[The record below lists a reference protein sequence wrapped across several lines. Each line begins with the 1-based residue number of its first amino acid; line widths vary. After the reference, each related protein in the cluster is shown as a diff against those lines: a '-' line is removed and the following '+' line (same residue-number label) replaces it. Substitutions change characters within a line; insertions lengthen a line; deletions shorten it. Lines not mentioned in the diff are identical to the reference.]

1 MTNLNNNELSARTN
15 LHNFCN
21 TVKAGLHNA
30 VVSPSK
36 RHALL
41 VLLLLGAALCAAIYW
56 PYHLPAALAGL
67 MLVPAAFT
75 YLCWAA
81 VSAAAVGYVPG
92 ALEMQHNFARIGFT
106 NSAGEAPYLIQ
117 KEQRG
122 NAAILTYHCTGFPVS
137 AWIDKQLELESA
149 LNMLIASVKEGDDR
163 RTVSLCCVPPE
174 HVFDT
179 IEWHGGAGGLY
190 WGCGLMTTLPDI
202 PRLYTALAEV
212 LAALMY
218 AHRLPPRM
226 DQRVIWGVE
235 AGWTVLLGA
244 FLQATGKVPLAWWI
258 PCMAMAILS
267 MLLFLWV
274 TRSITLLEAGYVCAR
289 AFILAE
295 LAASVEWQLHC
306 VLWPQRGGAEPLS
319 LLLLA
324 AVYGGIFAAML
335 FVENRRPGPA
345 GKLKITPAGTF
356 VAVVMALTAF
366 AVSNLSFANGSE
378 ANMNMFYIR
387 TLVDLAGVLILTVQ
401 HEQLREAALHSELAE
416 LDGVLHRQYEQY
428 KQSKENI
435 RLINRRYHE
444 LKMQIAAIRAERDH
458 AKQDVAL
465 AAMESGI
472 RQYEAENKTGNPV
485 LDTLLTAKSL
495 YCQQHHIT
503 MTCVAD
509 GHLLD
514 FLETGEIC
522 TIVGTALDNAT
533 ESVETEPD
541 HEKRLIRV
549 AVYAQNGFVMLRFE
563 NYCAQEVELG
573 ADGLPRR
580 NTHGG
585 SDLRSVRAAAEKRG
599 GTMTLHW
606 ENGWFT
612 LRVLL
617 PQKS

>member
-1 MTNLNNNELSARTN
+1 
-15 LHNFCN
+15 
-21 TVKAGLHNA
+21 
-30 VVSPSK
+30 
-36 RHALL
+36 
-41 VLLLLGAALCAAIYW
+41 
-56 PYHLPAALAGL
+56 
-67 MLVPAAFT
+67 
-75 YLCWAA
+75 
-81 VSAAAVGYVPG
+81 
-92 ALEMQHNFARIGFT
+92 
-106 NSAGEAPYLIQ
+106 
-117 KEQRG
+117 
-122 NAAILTYHCTGFPVS
+122 
-137 AWIDKQLELESA
+137 
-149 LNMLIASVKEGDDR
+149 
-163 RTVSLCCVPPE
+163 
-174 HVFDT
+174 
-179 IEWHGGAGGLY
+179 
-190 WGCGLMTTLPDI
+190 MTTLPDI

-212 LAALMY
+212 LAALLY

-235 AGWTVLLGA
+235 AGWAVLLGT
-244 FLQATGKVPLAWWI
+244 FLQATGEVPLAWWI

-295 LAASVEWQLHC
+295 
-306 VLWPQRGGAEPLS
+306 
-319 LLLLA
+319 
-324 AVYGGIFAAML
+324 
-335 FVENRRPGPA
+335 
-345 GKLKITPAGTF
+345 
-356 VAVVMALTAF
+356 
-366 AVSNLSFANGSE
+366 
-378 ANMNMFYIR
+378 
-387 TLVDLAGVLILTVQ
+387 LVDLAGVLILTVQ

-585 SDLRSVRAAAEKRG
+585 SDLRGVRAAAEKRG

-606 ENGWFT
+606 ENEWFT

>member
-1 MTNLNNNELSARTN
+1 
-15 LHNFCN
+15 
-21 TVKAGLHNA
+21 
-30 VVSPSK
+30 
-36 RHALL
+36 
-41 VLLLLGAALCAAIYW
+41 
-56 PYHLPAALAGL
+56 
-67 MLVPAAFT
+67 
-75 YLCWAA
+75 
-81 VSAAAVGYVPG
+81 
-92 ALEMQHNFARIGFT
+92 
-106 NSAGEAPYLIQ
+106 
-117 KEQRG
+117 
-122 NAAILTYHCTGFPVS
+122 
-137 AWIDKQLELESA
+137 
-149 LNMLIASVKEGDDR
+149 
-163 RTVSLCCVPPE
+163 
-174 HVFDT
+174 
-179 IEWHGGAGGLY
+179 
-190 WGCGLMTTLPDI
+190 MTTLPDI

-212 LAALMY
+212 LAALLY
-218 AHRLPPRM
+218 ARRLPPRL

-235 AGWTVLLGA
+235 VGWAVLLGA
-244 FLQATGKVPLAWWI
+244 FLQATPTAGIPLEWWI
-258 PCMAMAILS
+258 PCMAAAILS

-319 LLLLA
+319 L
-324 AVYGGIFAAML
+324 
-335 FVENRRPGPA
+335 
-345 GKLKITPAGTF
+345 
-356 VAVVMALTAF
+356 
-366 AVSNLSFANGSE
+366 
-378 ANMNMFYIR
+378 
-387 TLVDLAGVLILTVQ
+387 LILTVQ

-585 SDLRSVRAAAEKRG
+585 SDLRGVRAAAEKRG

-606 ENGWFT
+606 ENEWFM

-617 PQKS
+617 PQK

>member
-1 MTNLNNNELSARTN
+1 
-15 LHNFCN
+15 
-21 TVKAGLHNA
+21 
-30 VVSPSK
+30 
-36 RHALL
+36 
-41 VLLLLGAALCAAIYW
+41 
-56 PYHLPAALAGL
+56 
-67 MLVPAAFT
+67 
-75 YLCWAA
+75 
-81 VSAAAVGYVPG
+81 
-92 ALEMQHNFARIGFT
+92 
-106 NSAGEAPYLIQ
+106 
-117 KEQRG
+117 
-122 NAAILTYHCTGFPVS
+122 
-137 AWIDKQLELESA
+137 
-149 LNMLIASVKEGDDR
+149 
-163 RTVSLCCVPPE
+163 
-174 HVFDT
+174 
-179 IEWHGGAGGLY
+179 
-190 WGCGLMTTLPDI
+190 MTTLPDI

-212 LAALMY
+212 LAALLY
-218 AHRLPPRM
+218 ARRLPPRL

-235 AGWTVLLGA
+235 AGWAVLLGA
-244 FLQATGKVPLAWWI
+244 FLQATPTAGIPLEWWI
-258 PCMAMAILS
+258 PCMAAAILS

-306 VLWPQRGGAEPLS
+306 VLWPQRGGEEPLS

-485 LDTLLTAKSL
+485 LDTLLTAKSMD
-495 YCQQHHIT
+495 CQQRGIN
-503 MTCVAD
+503 MTSVAD
-509 GHLLD
+509 GSQLG
-514 FLETGEIC
+514 FLSTRELC
-522 TIVGTALDNAT
+522 TLVGAPLDNAI
-533 ESVETEPD
+533 ESVLAEPD
-541 HEKRLIRV
+541 PEKRLLRV
-549 AVYAQNGFVMLRFE
+549 AIYNQSGCVMLRFE
-563 NYCAQEVELG
+563 NYCAQPVELG
-573 ADGLPRR
+573 ADGLPVH
-580 NTHGG
+580 NAHGG
-585 SDLRSVRAAAEKRG
+585 YDLQGVQAAAQRHD

-606 ENGWFT
+606 ADGWFT
-612 LRVLL
+612 LRILL
-617 PQKS
+617 PVPS